1 MNIKIIR
8 GSALVDILELE
19 AKRLNF
25 LEIITEA
32 SITAKSFFKHKGYH
46 VICSQIIE
54 RKGIKLT
61 NYRMA
66 KKIIAYFHSTTSYIL
81 YKGIHILK
89 PQFIPK

>member
-1 MNIKIIR
+1 M
-8 GSALVDILELE
+8 LELE

-61 NYRMA
+61 NY
-66 KKIIAYFHSTTSYIL
+66 
-81 YKGIHILK
+81 
-89 PQFIPK
+89 

>member
-1 MNIKIIR
+1 MA
-8 GSALVDILELE
+8 SALVDMLELG

-66 KKIIAYFHSTTSYIL
+66 KKIIAYRSTTSYIL

>member
-1 MNIKIIR
+1 MFIKIIR
-8 GSALVDILELE
+8 GSALVDMLELE

-66 KKIIAYFHSTTSYIL
+66 KKIIAYFRSTTSYIL
-81 YKGIHILK
+81 YKGIHILQPK
-89 PQFIPK
+89 FIPK